1 MVEAPS
7 AGDARLHLILCQ
19 KARPNPA
26 STALSLSARL
36 LNTLC
41 PSTRTARV
49 LGQHHCL
56 QRGTSAPD
64 SKIIR
69 RLLQLRQNAS
79 VFAQGCADFP
89 SDSSDRDHSF
99 TPDQDTSVSGQ
110 RCADLPASSADR
122 SHHFK
127 SDPWRT
133 SSPLHPNL
141 GFRYPQSPLVAR
153 TSVTDVTRQPA
164 TAIALQY
171 SRSLLSLER
180 QTRAVVRPGMRKMV
194 RREIMERFDMSRP
207 MHQIGNSRTNP
218 LQTEHHRQMST
229 CSEHSRR
236 RSKV

>member
-1 MVEAPS
+1 MQ
-7 AGDARLHLILCQ
+7 GGG
-19 KARPNPA
+19 PNAA
-26 STALSLSARL
+26 STALNLSARL

-41 PSTRTARV
+41 PPTRTARV

-69 RLLQLRQNAS
+69 RLLKLRQNAS

-89 SDSSDRDHSF
+89 SDLSDRNHSF

-153 TSVTDVTRQPA
+153 TSVTDVTQQPRYGNRIAILSELTEPRSPEACGGA
-164 TAIALQY
+164 T
-171 SRSLLSLER
+171 
-180 QTRAVVRPGMRKMV
+180 GMRKMV
-194 RREIMERFDMSRP
+194 RREIMEGFDMSLLCIKSAIHVSIP
-207 MHQIGNSRTNP
+207 
-218 LQTEHHRQMST
+218 
-229 CSEHSRR
+229 SRR
-236 RSKV
+236 NIIDK

>member
-1 MVEAPS
+1 MQLGEAEPRQYRTQSEREIVEHP
-7 AGDARLHLILCQ
+7 
-19 KARPNPA
+19 
-26 STALSLSARL
+26 LSID
-36 LNTLC
+36 
-41 PSTRTARV
+41 PYGV

-69 RLLQLRQNAS
+69 RLLRLRQNAS
-79 VFAQGCADFP
+79 VFEGCAHFP

-153 TSVTDVTRQPA
+153 TSVTDVTQQPRYGNRIAILSELTEPRTPNACGGA
-164 TAIALQY
+164 TGHAQN
-171 SRSLLSLER
+171 S
-180 QTRAVVRPGMRKMV
+180 QTRDYGAFRYVSSYASNWQFAYQPPPDGT
-194 RREIMERFDMSRP
+194 S
-207 MHQIGNSRTNP
+207 
-218 LQTEHHRQMST
+218 
-229 CSEHSRR
+229 
-236 RSKV
+236 

>member
-1 MVEAPS
+1 MPIISTPS
-7 AGDARLHLILCQ
+7 ERIGLCTRMRRFPVRFI
-19 KARPNPA
+19 RPGPFVH
-26 STALSLSARL
+26 
-36 LNTLC
+36 
-41 PSTRTARV
+41 TR
-49 LGQHHCL
+49 
-56 QRGTSAPD
+56 S
-64 SKIIR
+64 
-69 RLLQLRQNAS
+69 
-79 VFAQGCADFP
+79 
-89 SDSSDRDHSF
+89 
-99 TPDQDTSVSGQ
+99 DTSVSGQ

-141 GFRYPQSPLVAR
+141 GFRYPQSRLVAR

-194 RREIMERFDMSRP
+194 RRENMERFDMSRP

>member
-1 MVEAPS
+1 M
-7 AGDARLHLILCQ
+7 
-19 KARPNPA
+19 
-26 STALSLSARL
+26 

-69 RLLQLRQNAS
+69 RLLRLRQNAS

-171 SRSLLSLER
+171 SRSLLSLDR
-180 QTRAVVRPGMRKMV
+180 QRRAVVRPACAKWSD
-194 RREIMERFDMSRP
+194 ERLWKVS
-207 MHQIGNSRTNP
+207 ICLSYASN
-218 LQTEHHRQMST
+218 RQFAYPSPPDGT
-229 CSEHSRR
+229 S
-236 RSKV
+236 

>member
-1 MVEAPS
+1 MIPS
-7 AGDARLHLILCQ
+7 RHQPDRVFGTHNLPLATRLHLPDPMQ
-19 KARPNPA
+19 GGGPNAA
-26 STALSLSARL
+26 STALNLSARL

-41 PSTRTARV
+41 PPTRTARV

-69 RLLQLRQNAS
+69 RLLRLRQNAS

-99 TPDQDTSVSGQ
+99 TPDQDKSVSGQ

-133 SSPLHPNL
+133 SSLLH
-141 GFRYPQSPLVAR
+141 
-153 TSVTDVTRQPA
+153 SVHSGTEWR
-164 TAIALQY
+164 
-171 SRSLLSLER
+171 
-180 QTRAVVRPGMRKMV
+180 
-194 RREIMERFDMSRP
+194 SRP
-207 MHQIGNSRTNP
+207 DQRNQGRIS
-218 LQTEHHRQMST
+218 
-229 CSEHSRR
+229 CHSRR
-236 RSKV
+236 LGACGGRRAHSIPAQIMHASQGISKRGGYE